1 MFPWIRTNDNHYSIC
16 DGHKYIEI
24 SHFRVYDDESQNER
38 NTDVSKNG
46 EKSQNLE

>member
-1 MFPWIRTNDNHYSIC
+1 MFPWIRTYDNHYSIC
-16 DGHKYIEI
+16 GGHKYFEI